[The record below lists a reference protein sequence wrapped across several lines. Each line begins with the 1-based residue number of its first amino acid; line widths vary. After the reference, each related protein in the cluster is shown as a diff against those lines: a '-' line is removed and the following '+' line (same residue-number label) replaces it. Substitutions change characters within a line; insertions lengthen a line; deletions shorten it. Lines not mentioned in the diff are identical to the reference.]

1 MTVTADTITGQTV
14 TTRNV
19 GDLLRAGTIF
29 TLTEAIDAR
38 RPAGTHYLSQGLSD
52 SGFCVAFYNT
62 ATGRDDQMMVDSD
75 RLLRT
80 VRVLGQLT
88 DTGDTGDSGRC
99 ACSRRETE

>member
-1 MTVTADTITGQTV
+1 MTAVMTADQVVAIG
-14 TTRNV
+14 NV
-19 GDLLRAGTIF
+19 GDRLREGVIF

-38 RPAGTHYLSQGLSD
+38 RPAGTHYISRGLSS
-52 SGFCVAFYNT
+52 SGFCVVFYNT
-62 ATGRDDQMMVDSD
+62 ATGREDQMMADSD

-88 DTGDTGDSGRC
+88 DTGDDEDSGRC